1 MQNLPGK
8 NLETF
13 HPPGALGF
21 VTEMCKQA
29 FQCFSHPNRNNLLF
43 LISYSTIKFYKKNSG
58 TFKQITIIFIISI
71 LEMSSYL

>member
-13 HPPGALGF
+13 HPPGALEF

-43 LISYSTIKFYKKNSG
+43 LSLTPPSNFIKKIQELLNK
-58 TFKQITIIFIISI
+58 
-71 LEMSSYL
+71 

>member
-13 HPPGALGF
+13 HPPGALEF

-43 LISYSTIKFYKKNSG
+43 LSLTPSSNFIKKIQELLNK
-58 TFKQITIIFIISI
+58 
-71 LEMSSYL
+71 

>member
-1 MQNLPGK
+1 MQKLPGK

-13 HPPGALGF
+13 HPPGALEF

-43 LISYSTIKFYKKNSG
+43 LSLTPPSNFIKKIQELLNK
-58 TFKQITIIFIISI
+58 
-71 LEMSSYL
+71 